1 MRSVN
6 LASNN
11 TKKKTREIIVLIN
24 TPNSDFNVRLPDFES
39 ILQLQVA
46 VVLFPFGTEMG
57 LELTYQILKLTER
70 IIEKLIRQQMD
81 NDEMQF
87 GFMTGC

>member
-1 MRSVN
+1 M
-6 LASNN
+6 ASND

-24 TPNSDFNVRLPDFES
+24 TPNSNFNVRLPDFES

-57 LELTYQILKLTER
+57 LELTYQILKIAEELLR
-70 IIEKLIRQQMD
+70 S
-81 NDEMQF
+81 
-87 GFMTGC
+87 